1 MGQWPDHRM
10 ATEQFLFPL
19 PQGEYMKKSLIAL
32 ASLAVV
38 TAASA
43 QSSVTLYGIADVV
56 IHKDSGVSTKMT
68 SGGVSTSRWGI
79 KGSEDLGGGLNAN
92 FNFEQG
98 IDLTDGSL
106 KGSGFDRQAWVGLS
120 GGFGELKL
128 GKTGSAYDDVAYITN
143 PVFDSV
149 LAPTGIWTSYN
160 SYIWNPNKGVYYATP
175 DFGGV
180 SAAISTSF
188 KDPAEANLRSTAFN
202 VKYEGGPVYVGLA
215 YQQDKADIG
224 SLKYTLVQGTYD
236 FGVAKLLVGVA
247 KTKLDAFGV
256 VTGEFTDL
264 SVGADVPL
272 SDALTLS
279 TGFASTKLD
288 GGPRGSSFAI
298 AANYALSKRTSVY
311 TGFRKDNDNAVD
323 FYDGV
328 KSRFGVG
335 MKHEF

>member
-1 MGQWPDHRM
+1 
-10 ATEQFLFPL
+10 
-19 PQGEYMKKSLIAL
+19 MKKSLIAL

-149 LAPTGIWTSYN
+149 LAPTNIWFSYN
-160 SYIWNPNKGVYYATP
+160 IYNWNPNKGVYYATP
-175 DFGGV
+175 DFGGF
-180 SAAISTSF
+180 SAAVSSSF
-188 KDPAEANLRSTAFN
+188 KDAAEDNLRSSALN
-202 VKYEGGPVYVGLA
+202 VKYEGGPLFVGLA
-215 YQQDKADIG
+215 YQQDKVDSG
-224 SLKYTLVQGTYD
+224 SVKYTLLQATYD
-236 FGVAKLLVGVA
+236 FGVAKLLAGMA
-247 KTKLDAFGV
+247 KSKLDALGV
-256 VTGEFTDL
+256 TADITDL
-264 SVGADVPL
+264 SIGADVPL

-288 GGPRGSSFAI
+288 GGPRGSSFAV

-311 TGFRKDNDNAVD
+311 TGFRKDNSNAVD